1 MMQIILRE
9 DVPNLGVVGELVA
22 VRDGYARNFL
32 IPQGKAVFA
41 SVRSIRELEHQ
52 KRLAAHRRLQATTQ
66 AQSDKQRI
74 EGLSICLQA
83 KVAQALGEEA
93 EVAPTTLQKLFG
105 SIGARDIARVLG
117 DLGVK
122 ADHRRVTL
130 SEPVRTVGKFAAQV
144 RLEGGVVAKLPFWV
158 ITEGATDIEAEK
170 RRVEAA
176 QEAARKQRASE
187 LEAEAKAKAQARQEA
202 AAKAE
207 AAAQAA
213 ASGDSE
219 SAVGSDVEESE
230 ETSAKK
236 SKGKKGAKK

>member
-52 KRLAAHRRLQATTQ
+52 KRLAAHRRQQATTQ
-66 AQSDKQRI
+66 AQADKLRI

-83 KVAQALGEEA
+83 KVAQTLGDEGEA
-93 EVAPTTLQKLFG
+93 AATALQKLFG

-130 SEPVRTVGKFAAQV
+130 SEPVRTVGKFTAQV
-144 RLEGGVVAKLPFWV
+144 RLEGGVLAKLPFWV

-187 LEAEAKAKAQARQEA
+187 IEAEAKAKAQARHEA

-207 AAAQAA
+207 ADAA
-213 ASGDSE
+213 AAAAGEAS
-219 SAVGSDVEESE
+219 SADTSSDDEDDG
-230 ETSAKK
+230 SAKK
-236 SKGKKGAKK
+236 SKGKKSAKK